1 MDWITGAG
9 KWGVA
14 DAGRVNFLIKP
25 CSDKKT
31 QRQTKSSRIR
41 PNKAEVTKATQLGRE
56 RRVHKGDVSF
66 KMYRC
71 Y

>member
-25 CSDKKT
+25 CSDEKHRD
-31 QRQTKSSRIR
+31 RQNHLELDPTRQKLLRQHSWAGKGGYTR
-41 PNKAEVTKATQLGRE
+41 VT
-56 RRVHKGDVSF
+56 
-66 KMYRC
+66 
-71 Y
+71 